1 MRIVLAEDSVL
12 LREGLVRL
20 LREGGAEV
28 VAAVDDG
35 ESLLAAVAE
44 HLPDIVV
51 TDVRMPP
58 GFSHEGLA
66 AASRI
71 RADHPGIGILVLSQ
85 YVELTYATELLAGAS
100 TSGTG
105 GLGYLLKDRIA
116 RLEEMTSALE
126 RIAAGGV
133 VLDPE
138 VVSAAFSQRSAA
150 PLAALTPREREVMG
164 LISEGRTNAAIA
176 STLFLSAG
184 AVEKNISAIFT
195 KLDLSPGPDDHRR
208 VLAVL
213 AWLDRG

>member
-28 VAAVDDG
+28 VAAVDDE
-35 ESLLAAVAE
+35 ESLVAAVAE
-44 HLPDIVV
+44 HLPDMVV

-58 GFSHEGLA
+58 GFGHEGLA
-66 AASRI
+66 AAARI
-71 RADHPGIGILVLSQ
+71 RAEHPGIGILVLSQ

-100 TSGTG
+100 TAGTG

-126 RIAAGGV
+126 RIRAGGV

-138 VVSAAFSQRSAA
+138 VVVAAFNQRAAA
-150 PLAALTPREREVMG
+150 PLATLTPREREVMG
-164 LISEGRTNAAIA
+164 LMAEGRTNAAIA
-176 STLFLSAG
+176 AALFLSAG
-184 AVEKNISAIFT
+184 AVEKNISAIFI
-195 KLDLSPGPDDHRR
+195 KLGLAPGPDDHRR

-213 AWLDRG
+213 AWLDRA

>member
-20 LREGGAEV
+20 LREGGADV
-28 VAAVDDG
+28 VAAVDDE

-66 AASRI
+66 AAARI
-71 RADHPGIGILVLSQ
+71 RAEHPGIGILVLSQ

-100 TSGTG
+100 VSGTG

-126 RIAAGGV
+126 RIADGGV

-138 VVSAAFSQRSAA
+138 VVSAAFSQRAAA
-150 PLAALTPREREVMG
+150 PLASLTPREREVMG
-164 LISEGRTNAAIA
+164 LMSEGRTNAAIA

-195 KLDLSPGPDDHRR
+195 KLGLSPGPDDHRR

-213 AWLDRG
+213 AWLDA

>member
-20 LREGGAEV
+20 LREVGAEV
-28 VAAVDDG
+28 VAAVDD
-35 ESLLAAVAE
+35 EDSLVAAVAE
-44 HLPDIVV
+44 HLPDLVV

-58 GFSHEGLA
+58 GFSHEGLTA
-66 AASRI
+66 AARI
-71 RADHPGIGILVLSQ
+71 RTEHPRIGILVLSQ

-100 TSGTG
+100 ASGTG

-138 VVSAAFSQRSAA
+138 VVSAAFSQRAAA

-164 LISEGRTNAAIA
+164 LMSEGRTNAAIA
-176 STLFLSAG
+176 STLFLSSG
-184 AVEKNISAIFT
+184 AVEKNISAIFA
-195 KLDLSPGPDDHRR
+195 KLELSPGPDDHRR

>member
-20 LREGGAEV
+20 LREGGTEV

-44 HLPDIVV
+44 HQPDIVV

-71 RADHPGIGILVLSQ
+71 RANHPGIGILVLSQ

-164 LISEGRTNAAIA
+164 LMSEGRTNAAIA
-176 STLFLSAG
+176 STLFLSSG

-195 KLDLSPGPDDHRR
+195 KLELPPGPDDHRR

>member
-164 LISEGRTNAAIA
+164 LMSEGRTNAAIA

>member
-28 VAAVDDG
+28 VAAVGD
-35 ESLLAAVAE
+35 EASLLAAVDE
-44 HLPDIVV
+44 HLPDLVV

-58 GFSHEGLA
+58 GFGHEGLA
-66 AASRI
+66 AAARI
-71 RADHPGIGILVLSQ
+71 RAEHPGIGILVLSQ

-100 TSGTG
+100 AAGTG

-116 RLEEMTSALE
+116 RLEEMTGALQ

-138 VVSAAFSQRSAA
+138 VISAAFSQRAAA
-150 PLAALTPREREVMG
+150 PLATLTRREREVMA

-184 AVEKNISAIFT
+184 AVEKTISAIFT
-195 KLDLSPGPDDHRR
+195 KLGLSPGPDDHRR

>member
-28 VAAVDDG
+28 VAAVGD
-35 ESLLAAVAE
+35 EASLLAAVAE
-44 HLPDIVV
+44 HLPDLVV

-58 GFSHEGLA
+58 GFGHEGLA
-66 AASRI
+66 AAARI
-71 RADHPGIGILVLSQ
+71 RAEHPGIGILVLSQ

-100 TSGTG
+100 AAGTG

-116 RLEEMTSALE
+116 RLEEMTGALQ

-138 VVSAAFSQRSAA
+138 VVSAAFSQRAAA
-150 PLAALTPREREVMG
+150 PLASLTPREREVMG
-164 LISEGRTNAAIA
+164 LMSEGRTNAAIA

-195 KLDLSPGPDDHRR
+195 KLGLSPGPDDHRR

-213 AWLDRG
+213 AWLERG